1 VTFEWLFLAEN
12 KKKKQGILSYGLLV
26 MAVSHTLTHVFGGIH
41 TAIFSQLRD
50 EFDLNLQELGLIAA
64 IPSLASAILAIPVGL
79 LSDRFG
85 SKKMLLVSFGFAAV
99 GAVLAGTASTPLML
113 IVAVSLIYINVSIYH
128 PASYAA
134 TTKMFKPEDRA
145 KALGLHGAGGTLGHA
160 MGPLSVSLLMGLLAW
175 QWRQVYLFLAAPMII
190 GIIMVLRLPDDK
202 VERVEQKEEKGT
214 GEKFLTRA
222 LLMFLAY
229 QATRMIATSMIGTF
243 LVLYLQDVRGM
254 SLTVAT
260 FIQSTNTLSGL
271 IAAPIGG
278 YLASR
283 FGEKRW
289 LQASLLGAFSV
300 LAVAFQVPNNTLFMA
315 LYVLYGF
322 GNTLGMASRSAI
334 MAKLTP
340 SKQRGLG
347 YALFFLP
354 GSIIGAITP
363 VAAGY
368 VADLMG
374 FQTIFNVAVVV
385 NFVALGILKFAVKV
399 D

>member
-1 VTFEWLFLAEN
+1 MSETE
-12 KKKKQGILSYGLLV
+12 KRKPGILSYGLLV

-41 TAIFSQLRD
+41 TAIFSELRD
-50 EFDLNLQELGLIAA
+50 EFDLNLQQLGLIAS
-64 IPSLASAILAIPVGL
+64 IPSLASAVLAIPVGL

-134 TTKMFKPEDRA
+134 TTKMFAPEDRA

-160 MGPLSVSLLMGLLAW
+160 MGPLSVSLLVGMLGW
-175 QWRQVYLFLAAPMII
+175 QWRQVYLFLAAPMIV
-190 GIIMVLRLPDDK
+190 GIILVLRLPDDK
-202 VERVEQKEEKGT
+202 VERAERKQDKGD
-214 GEKFLTRA
+214 GEKFLTRN
-222 LLMFLAY
+222 LVMFLAY
-229 QATRMIATSMIGTF
+229 QATRMVATSMIGTF

-260 FIQSTNTLSGL
+260 FITSTNTLTGL
-271 IAAPIGG
+271 IAAPLGG
-278 YLASR
+278 YLAAR
-283 FGEKRW
+283 FGEKKW
-289 LQASLLGAFSV
+289 LQTSLLGAFTV
-300 LAVAFQVPNNTLFMA
+300 LAIAFQIPNNTLFMA

-322 GNTLGMASRSAI
+322 GNTLGMAGRSAI

-347 YALFFLP
+347 YSLFFLP

-374 FQTIFNVAVVV
+374 FQTIFNFAVVV
-385 NFVALGILKFAVKV
+385 NFVALGILRFAVKV

>member
-1 VTFEWLFLAEN
+1 MTFEWLFLAEN

-160 MGPLSVSLLMGLLAW
+160 MGPLSVSLLMGLLGW

-202 VERVEQKEEKGT
+202 VEKVEKKEEKGT

-363 VAAGY
+363 VVAGY

>member
-1 VTFEWLFLAEN
+1 MTQTE
-12 KKKKQGILSYGLLV
+12 KKKTGILSYGLLV

-41 TAIFSQLRD
+41 TAIFSELRD
-50 EFDLNLQELGLIAA
+50 EFDLSLQELGLIAA

-79 LSDRFG
+79 LSDRIG
-85 SKKMLLVSFGFAAV
+85 SKKMLLVSFGFAAL

-113 IVAVSLIYINVSIYH
+113 IIAISLIYINVSIYH

-190 GIIMVLRLPDDK
+190 GIIMVMRLPDDK
-202 VERVEQKEEKGT
+202 VEKPEKKQEKGT

-222 LLMFLAY
+222 LVMFLAY

-278 YLASR
+278 YLAAR

-289 LQASLLGAFSV
+289 LQVSLLGAFTV

-334 MAKLTP
+334 IAKLTP

-368 VADLMG
+368 VADMMG

>member
-1 VTFEWLFLAEN
+1 MITLSETE
-12 KKKKQGILSYGLLV
+12 KRKTGILSYGLLV

-41 TAIFSQLRD
+41 TAIFSELRD
-50 EFDLNLQELGLIAA
+50 EFDLNLQQLGLIAS
-64 IPSLASAILAIPVGL
+64 IPSLASAVLAIPVGL

-99 GAVLAGTASTPLML
+99 GAVLAGTASTTLML
-113 IVAVSLIYINVSIYH
+113 IVAVSLIYINVSVYH

-134 TTKMFKPEDRA
+134 TTKMFRPEDRA

-160 MGPLSVSLLMGLLAW
+160 MGPLSVSLLVGILGW
-175 QWRQVYLFLAAPMII
+175 QWRQVYLFLAAPMIV

-202 VERVEQKEEKGT
+202 VEKTERRQDKGD
-214 GEKFLTRA
+214 GEKFLTRN
-222 LLMFLAY
+222 LVMFLAY

-254 SLTVAT
+254 SLTIAT
-260 FIQSTNTLSGL
+260 FITSTNTLTGL
-271 IAAPIGG
+271 IAAPLGG
-278 YLASR
+278 YLAAR
-283 FGEKRW
+283 FGEKKW
-289 LQASLLGAFSV
+289 LQTSLLGAFTV
-300 LAVAFQVPNNTLFMA
+300 LAIAFQMPNNTLFMA

-322 GNTLGMASRSAI
+322 GNTLGMAGRSAI
-334 MAKLTP
+334 MARLTP

-347 YALFFLP
+347 YSLFFLP
-354 GSIIGAITP
+354 GSIIGAVTP

-374 FQTIFNVAVVV
+374 FQTIFNFAVAV
-385 NFVALGILKFAVKV
+385 NFVALGILRFAVKV

>member
-1 VTFEWLFLAEN
+1 
-12 KKKKQGILSYGLLV
+12 

-41 TAIFSQLRD
+41 TAIFSELRD

-64 IPSLASAILAIPVGL
+64 IPSLASAILAIPLGL

-113 IVAVSLIYINVSIYH
+113 IVAISLIYINVSIYH

-134 TTKMFKPEDRA
+134 TTKMFRPEDRA

-160 MGPLSVSLLMGLLAW
+160 MGPLSVSLLIGVMAW

-190 GIIMVLRLPDDK
+190 GIIMVMRLPADE
-202 VERVEQKEEKGT
+202 VEKAEKKQEKGD
-214 GEKFLTRA
+214 GEKFLTRS
-222 LLMFLAY
+222 LVMFLTY

-254 SLTVAT
+254 SLTVST
-260 FIQSTNTLSGL
+260 FLQSTNTLTGL

-278 YLASR
+278 YLASKY
-283 FGEKRW
+283 GDKQW
-289 LQASLLGAFSV
+289 LQTSLLGAFTV
-300 LAVAFQVPNNTLFMA
+300 LALAFQMPNNNLFMA

-322 GNTLGMASRSAI
+322 GNTLGMAGRSAI

-363 VAAGY
+363 VVAGY
-368 VADLMG
+368 VADVMG
-374 FQTIFNVAVVV
+374 FQTIFNFAVVV
-385 NFVALGILKFAVKV
+385 NFVALGILRFTVKV

>member
-1 VTFEWLFLAEN
+1 VTFEWLFLVEN

-202 VERVEQKEEKGT
+202 VEKVEKKEEKGT

-374 FQTIFNVAVVV
+374 FQTIFK
-385 NFVALGILKFAVKV
+385 LCGPGDTKV
-399 D
+399 RGQG

>member
-1 VTFEWLFLAEN
+1 LSETEKR
-12 KKKKQGILSYGLLV
+12 KKGILSYGLLV

-41 TAIFSQLRD
+41 TAIFSELRD
-50 EFDLNLQELGLIAA
+50 EFNLNLQQLGLIAS
-64 IPSLASAILAIPVGL
+64 IPSLASAVLAIPVGL

-134 TTKMFKPEDRA
+134 TTKMFAPEDRA

-160 MGPLSVSLLMGLLAW
+160 MGPLSVSLFLGVMAW

-190 GIIMVLRLPDDK
+190 GILMVLRLPDDK
-202 VERVEQKEEKGT
+202 VEKKEKKREERG
-214 GEKFLTRA
+214 GEKFLTRN
-222 LLMFLAY
+222 LVMFLAY
-229 QATRMIATSMIGTF
+229 QATRMVSNSMIGTF

-254 SLTVAT
+254 SLTVST
-260 FIQSTNTLSGL
+260 FLQSTNTLTGL
-271 IAAPIGG
+271 IAAPMGG
-278 YLASR
+278 YLAAR

-289 LQASLLGAFSV
+289 LQTSLLGAFTV
-300 LAVAFQVPNNTLFMA
+300 LAVAFQMPNNILFMA
-315 LYVLYGF
+315 LYFLYGF
-322 GNTLGMASRSAI
+322 SSTLGMAGRSAI

-340 SKQRGLG
+340 TKQRGLG

-354 GSIIGAITP
+354 GSIIGAVAP

-368 VADLMG
+368 IADLMG
-374 FQTIFNVAVVV
+374 FQTIFNFAVVV
-385 NFVALGILKFAVKV
+385 NFVALGILRFAVKV

>member
-1 VTFEWLFLAEN
+1 MTQTE
-12 KKKKQGILSYGLLV
+12 KKKTGILSYGLLV

-41 TAIFSQLRD
+41 TAIFSELRD
-50 EFDLNLQELGLIAA
+50 EFDLSLQELGLIAA

-79 LSDRFG
+79 LSDRIG
-85 SKKMLLVSFGFAAV
+85 SKKMLLVSFGFAAL

-113 IVAVSLIYINVSIYH
+113 IIAISLIYINVSIYH

-190 GIIMVLRLPDDK
+190 GIIMVMRLPDDK
-202 VERVEQKEEKGT
+202 VEKPEKKQEKGT

-222 LLMFLAY
+222 LVMFLAY

-278 YLASR
+278 YLAAR

-289 LQASLLGAFSV
+289 LQVSLLGAFTV

-368 VADLMG
+368 VADMMG

>member
-1 VTFEWLFLAEN
+1 LSETE
-12 KKKKQGILSYGLLV
+12 KKKPGILSYGLLV

-41 TAIFSQLRD
+41 TAIFSELRD
-50 EFDLNLQELGLIAA
+50 EFNLSLQQLGLVAS
-64 IPSLASAILAIPVGL
+64 IPSLASAVLAIPVGL

-85 SKKMLLVSFGFAAV
+85 SKKMLLASFGFAAV

-113 IVAVSLIYINVSIYH
+113 IVAVSLIYVNVTIYH

-134 TTKMFKPEDRA
+134 TTKMFAPEDRA

-160 MGPLSVSLLMGLLAW
+160 MGPLSVSLLVGVLAW
-175 QWRQVYLFLAAPMII
+175 QWRQVYLFLAAPMIV
-190 GIIMVLRLPDDK
+190 GIIMVMRLPDDK
-202 VERVEQKEEKGT
+202 VEKTEKKQEKGK
-214 GEKFLTRA
+214 GEKFLTRN
-222 LLMFLAY
+222 LVMFLAY

-260 FIQSTNTLSGL
+260 FITSTNTLTGL
-271 IAAPIGG
+271 IAAPMGG
-278 YLASR
+278 YLAAR
-283 FGEKRW
+283 FGEKKW
-289 LQASLLGAFSV
+289 LQASLLGAFTV
-300 LAVAFQVPNNTLFMA
+300 LALAFQAPNNTLFMA

-322 GNTLGMASRSAI
+322 GNTLGMAGRSAI

-368 VADLMG
+368 VADIMG
-374 FQTIFNVAVVV
+374 FQTIFNFAVVV
-385 NFVALGILKFAVKV
+385 NFVALGILWLVVKV